1 MTVYAL
7 ASHRSDVEKKMCS
20 VSHTDTGVIQFEEFK
35 RGVREMVAISDPEM
49 DQLVKIADSNKDGVI
64 DYNEFVRVMQL
75 DNQ

>member
-1 MTVYAL
+1 
-7 ASHRSDVEKKMCS
+7 MCIS
-20 VSHTDTGVIQFEEFK
+20 QVHCTLMGEHAIQFEEFK